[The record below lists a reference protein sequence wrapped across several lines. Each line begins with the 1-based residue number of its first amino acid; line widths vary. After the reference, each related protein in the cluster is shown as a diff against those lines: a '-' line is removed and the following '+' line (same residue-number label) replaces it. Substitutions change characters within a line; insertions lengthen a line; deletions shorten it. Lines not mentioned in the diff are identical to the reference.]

1 MERRTKGAFFRLIFA
16 AVLCSL
22 FLGLTMTTE
31 ETDGC
36 ADGHDSGTL
45 TLVNATQY
53 NALVNLAGP
62 IASTEFIPPG
72 ESLSLKTRAGFYHWA
87 ATFGAGP
94 FPLMDWEVDAGVV
107 TVKKGEAS
115 TVTIK
120 KSKNN

>member
-1 MERRTKGAFFRLIFA
+1 MRKQPKGALFRLVLA
-16 AVLCSL
+16 AALFSL
-22 FLGLTMTTE
+22 FLGLTTDE
-31 ETDGC
+31 EGANSC

-53 NALVNLAGP
+53 NAIVNLAGP

-72 ESLSLKTRAGFYHWA
+72 ESISLKTRAGFYHWA
-87 ATFGAGP
+87 ASFGAGP
-94 FPLMDWEVDAGVV
+94 FPLTDWEVDAGVV
-107 TVKKGEAS
+107 TVKKDEIS